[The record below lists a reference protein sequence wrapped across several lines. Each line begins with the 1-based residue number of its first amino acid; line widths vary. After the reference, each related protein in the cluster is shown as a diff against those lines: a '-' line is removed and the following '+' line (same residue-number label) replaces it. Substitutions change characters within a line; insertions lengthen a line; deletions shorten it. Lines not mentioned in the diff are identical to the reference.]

1 MIGKSH
7 FKVALIGAGAAF
19 MLAIAPAGA
28 DEMAD
33 LKAKVEALEKRLGGT
48 SVSIGGFVK
57 ADFYLDSHEDRGTH
71 FSSGAKV
78 RLDGAAGDDDDD
90 GAVGAHAR
98 QSRFRLSTNTDTS
111 YGALNTVVETDFLG
125 ADKTLRLRLAYG
137 ELGPVLAGQTWSIR
151 GDDHTSASTVELFG
165 PAGVVAD
172 WFPQLRL
179 TLPLGEGF
187 TGQMAVETPI
197 SGNELPTFLA
207 ALRYSSGWGA
217 VNVTGAVGRY
227 DDDNGQNVTT
237 HSFHV
242 GAHLNVTDAT
252 RVMATLNMTR
262 GDGQI
267 YGSSGATGS
276 DASGNLT
283 AEDSIGG
290 FAGVSHGWTDTMRSG
305 VYFGWVENDN
315 PVAREQGGANAARQC
330 HLEPG
335 AAGRYRLRGHP
346 RYARDSGGGRARGH
360 ALPDRRQVRL
370 LAGPAPRETPAAA
383 APPRRRLSC
392 A

>member
-1 MIGKSH
+1 MARRETTTTT
-7 FKVALIGAGAAF
+7 AL
-19 MLAIAPAGA
+19 
-28 DEMAD
+28 
-33 LKAKVEALEKRLGGT
+33 
-48 SVSIGGFVK
+48 S
-57 ADFYLDSHEDRGTH
+57 
-71 FSSGAKV
+71 
-78 RLDGAAGDDDDD
+78 
-90 GAVGAHAR
+90 GAHAR

-125 ADKTLRLRLAYG
+125 TDKALRLRLAYG

-151 GDDHTSASTVELFG
+151 GDDHTYASTVELFG

-197 SGNELPTFLA
+197 RGNELPTFLA

-217 VNVTGAVGRY
+217 VNVTGAVGRH
-227 DDDNGQNVTT
+227 DKGEQNVTT

-267 YGSSGATGS
+267 YGSGWQDEAVAA
-276 DASGNLT
+276 DAYGNLE
-283 AEDSIGG
+283 AQDSIGG

-315 PVAREQGGANAARQC
+315 PAATNKAVRTLHANVIWSPVPQADIGFEVI
-330 HLEPG
+330 HG
-335 AAGRYRLRGHP
+335 M
-346 RYARDSGGGRARGH
+346 
-360 ALPDRRQVRL
+360 
-370 LAGPAPRETPAAA
+370 RETPAGAEGEA
-383 APPRRRLSC
+383 TRFQIGVKYGF
-392 A
+392 